1 MLHTIKTHDDK
12 GLCIGWLPPTGGP
25 RAAYSPGAKQA
36 LRARAVGLC
45 ALNVATLARDCLR
58 VPGKQRLVSG
68 GADGLLKVLEV
79 ASHAQ

>member
-1 MLHTIKTHDDK
+1 MRYVHAQL
-12 GLCIGWLPPTGGP
+12 
-25 RAAYSPGAKQA
+25 A
-36 LRARAVGLC
+36 LC
-45 ALNVATLARDCLR
+45 AQYCLARDCLR